1 MAGKKVVESG
11 DFVKI
16 EFTGRVKSTNV
27 VFATSDEETAK
38 KFNIFDE
45 KTRYGPIPVVAGQ
58 PFLLSGLDRQ
68 VVGLPINDQ
77 KVLQVPAAEA
87 YGEKKES
94 LIKTYPQK
102 KFKDSGIKI
111 TKGERVKDKDR
122 VGTIVA
128 FKEGNVRV
136 DFNHELAGED
146 LEFDIKVIEKV
157 EELKSKIFLLVT
169 RYVPGL
175 KEEDFKF
182 ETKSEKDISIELSPY
197 LLLTEGLQNIT
208 LRLLSDLRGH
218 MGYDK
223 IEFKFPFDFS
233 EVNKQEKE
241 LDKALTVPADD
252 SSEESSEEEE

>member
-1 MAGKKVVESG
+1 MASKKVVESG
-11 DFVKI
+11 DFIKI
-16 EFTGRVKSTNV
+16 EFTGRVKGTNV
-27 VFATSDEETAK
+27 VFSTSDEETAK

-58 PFLLSGLDRQ
+58 SFLLPGLDRQ
-68 VVGLPINDQ
+68 IIGLPINEQ
-77 KVLQVPAAEA
+77 KVLEVPAADA

-94 LIKTYPQK
+94 LFKTYPQK

-111 TKGERVKDKDR
+111 IKGERVKDKDR

-128 FKEGNVRV
+128 FKEGKVRV

-146 LEFDIKVIEKV
+146 LEFEIKIIEKV
-157 EELKSKIFLLVT
+157 EDFNSKLFFLVS

-175 KEEDFKF
+175 KEKDFKF
-182 ETKSEKDISIELSPY
+182 ESKAEKNISLELSPY
-197 LLLTEGLQNIT
+197 LLLTEGLQSVT
-208 LRLLSDLRGH
+208 LRLLNDLREN

-233 EVNKQEKE
+233 EINKEEKKLNE
-241 LDKALTVPADD
+241 ALTIPA
-252 SSEESSEEEE
+252 EESADNESGS